1 MELEKKMV
9 QFVIGGGVDLGIEAV
24 PCRPFQRM
32 AKMDKD
38 WNLNKLGQLF
48 DAMPTRITQKIISS
62 NRGVTTCTHGKHV
75 RTWIPEKVVGKKS
88 NII

>member
-9 QFVIGGGVDLGIEAV
+9 QFVIGAGVDLGIETV

>member
-9 QFVIGGGVDLGIEAV
+9 QFVIGAGVDLGIEAV

-48 DAMPTRITQKIISS
+48 DAMPTRTTQKIISRT
-62 NRGVTTCTHGKHV
+62 RGVATCTHGRHV
-75 RTWIPEKVVGKKS
+75 RTWKGRG
-88 NII
+88 

>member
-1 MELEKKMV
+1 MEFGKKWPS
-9 QFVIGGGVDLGIEAV
+9 FVIWAGVYLGIETV
-24 PCRPFQRM
+24 PCRPVQRM

-88 NII
+88 NIM